1 MEPRIIGKKYDKIAK
16 WWQDQHYNSKY
27 GVKQLRRALAF
38 CSDTDKAT
46 ALDVGCGA
54 GGRFTRILKRHVFA
68 ITGIDISAEM
78 INLAK
83 QNHPSENF
91 FVADI
96 CRWNPEQKFDF
107 IVAWDSIFHLPLS
120 EHQTVFQKLCDLLN
134 DNGVL
139 IYTLGD
145 SIGEH
150 QDNWHDDTFHYSSIG
165 INENLKILSGNGVTC
180 KHLELDQFPQNHVY
194 IIGVK
199 SVVI

>member
-1 MEPRIIGKKYDKIAK
+1 
-16 WWQDQHYNSKY
+16 
-27 GVKQLRRALAF
+27 
-38 CSDTDKAT
+38 
-46 ALDVGCGA
+46 
-54 GGRFTRILKRHVFA
+54 
-68 ITGIDISAEM
+68 M